1 MKKQMIRSKY
11 WDQKLFVNF
20 LEFDHERVIP
30 IHHHFHLNPAKKL
43 THKGTEKSMII
54 P

>member
-1 MKKQMIRSKY
+1 MIRSKY
-11 WDQKLFVNF
+11 LDQRLFVYF

-30 IHHHFHLNPAKKL
+30 YRHFHPNPAKKL